1 MCFLKKNNCKFCNV
15 RGYDNH
21 MRPVLFFIIKTFWHF
36 IYISKLCKWHRRH
49 QRSVDTNEKH
59 GTGQTHHPRRTHA
72 TRTLSGRTRYRTSAR
87 AGNLEGRTLLCP
99 SRLEKRFRG
108 TGEAGPCDGGRT
120 EEECVAR
127 RAHTGPA
134 RRAGTPESRFR
145 PAEGRLRAAGAG
157 GADTLSEWLDLV
169 ERLPSSQNA
178 EAVLL
183 VNTLLLIYRHP
194 TDEEF
199 ARLQH
204 LGHKEPGPTVA
215 FAAPVYD
222 VSGNAHVSI
231 GMPSASK
238 ES

>member
-1 MCFLKKNNCKFCNV
+1 MKNMEQVRHITPGEPTPRERYLDARVTELLHAQETLREELFFARADLKSASEERERLARAMEEERKKN
-15 RGYDNH
+15 
-21 MRPVLFFIIKTFWHF
+21 VLRDERIQALRDELERQKADFDRLKADFE
-36 IYISKLCKWHRRH
+36 RQGQVERH
-49 QRSVDTNEKH
+49 
-59 GTGQTHHPRRTHA
+59 
-72 TRTLSGRTRYRTSAR
+72 
-87 AGNLEGRTLLCP
+87 
-99 SRLEKRFRG
+99 
-108 TGEAGPCDGGRT
+108 
-120 EEECVAR
+120 
-127 RAHTGPA
+127 
-134 RRAGTPESRFR
+134 
-145 PAEGRLRAAGAG
+145 
-157 GADTLSEWLDLV
+157 TLSEWLDLV

-222 VSGNAHVSI
+222 VSGNTHVSI
-231 GMPSASK
+231 EMPPASQ

>member
-1 MCFLKKNNCKFCNV
+1 
-15 RGYDNH
+15 

-49 QRSVDTNEKH
+49 QRSVDTNENMEQVRH
-59 GTGQTHHPRRTHA
+59 ITPGEPTPRERYLDARVTELLHA
-72 TRTLSGRTRYRTSAR
+72 QETLREELFFAR
-87 AGNLEGRTLLCP
+87 ADLKSASEERE
-99 SRLEKRFRG
+99 RLAR
-108 TGEAGPCDGGRT
+108 AM
-120 EEECVAR
+120 EEERKKNVLRDERIQALR
-127 RAHTGPA
+127 DELERQKAD
-134 RRAGTPESRFR
+134 FD
-145 PAEGRLRAAGAG
+145 RLK
-157 GADTLSEWLDLV
+157 ADFERQGQVERHTLSEWLDLV

-204 LGHKEPGPTVA
+204 LGHKEPEPALA